1 MEKNER
7 RICWYSSLLIGLM
20 MNMPKLLALREHGI
34 VARYYHFNIYEFFFQ
49 LGFNICFCSLLFYFN
64 LNQNS
69 RGSIYRKQRQYFSYF
84 SINILSYSAAFILG
98 GLVQYSLFP
107 DQHLLRFY
115 LFANFMRL
123 GMSGIL
129 VGILIKIVLLIRE
142 AREKGLENEQL
153 KTAYMETELELLKEQ
168 MNPHFLFNSLSSLSG
183 VIRENPNLAQKY
195 VRDLSIVFRYVLVRS
210 KNNLVT
216 VEVELSMLHSFA
228 QLIAMRLENAFQL
241 TVKVDQKYLSAQ
253 IPHLSLQPLLENAI
267 KHNAA
272 TIDKPLVV
280 TIYVDNN
287 ELVLN
292 NTLAEIPTPESS
304 NGLGLANLNE
314 RFKIM
319 VQQEITILKTDTL
332 FTVKLPLKG

>member
-7 RICWYSSLLIGLM
+7 RICWYSSLLIALM

-34 VARYYHFNIYEFFFQ
+34 VARYYHFNSYEFFFQ
-49 LGFNICFCSLLFYFN
+49 LGFNIFFCASFFYFN
-64 LNQNS
+64 LKPNA

-84 SINILSYSAAFILG
+84 SINILSFSAAFILG

-115 LFANFMRL
+115 LFAYFMRL

-195 VRDLSIVFRYVLVRS
+195 VRDLSTVFRYVLVRS

-272 TIDKPLVV
+272 TIDQPLVV

-287 ELVLN
+287 ELVLS